1 MSRLSLLMGL
11 FLATTV
17 TSITTLMAV
26 TQNVASN
33 TLLYRGTII
42 FFIFGFLG
50 TFFGSVLE
58 VIFMPV
64 VEEDER
70 LKLHADMMGEDKELQ
85 SELGDLLE
93 EYKISKNKTDII
105 GPPTDE
111 AKSETANIDSN
122 SMVVS

>member
-1 MSRLSLLMGL
+1 MSRLSLLIGV

-17 TSITTLMAV
+17 TSIIILMAV

-33 TLLYRGTII
+33 TIIYRGTVI

-64 VEEDER
+64 VQEQESV
-70 LKLHADMMGEDKELQ
+70 KLQKEIKGEDQELQ
-85 SELGDLLE
+85 AELGDLLE
-93 EYKISKNKTDII
+93 DCKVNSNHTENGT
-105 GPPTDE
+105 PTDE
-111 AKSETANIDSN
+111 SKPESAVAGSN
-122 SMVVS
+122 PAVVS

>member
-1 MSRLSLLMGL
+1 MSRLSLLIGV

-17 TSITTLMAV
+17 TSIIMLMAV

-33 TLLYRGTII
+33 TIIYRGTVI

-64 VEEDER
+64 VQEQESV
-70 LKLHADMMGEDKELQ
+70 KLQKEIKGEDQELQ
-85 SELGDLLE
+85 AELGDLLE
-93 EYKISKNKTDII
+93 DCKVISNHTEN
-105 GPPTDE
+105 GTPTDE
-111 AKSETANIDSN
+111 PKSETVVIDS
-122 SMVVS
+122 SSAVAS

>member
-1 MSRLSLLMGL
+1 MSRLSLLIGV

-17 TSITTLMAV
+17 TSIIILMAV

-33 TLLYRGTII
+33 TIIYRGTVI

-64 VEEDER
+64 VQEQESV
-70 LKLHADMMGEDKELQ
+70 KLQKEIKGEDQELQ
-85 SELGDLLE
+85 AELGDLLE
-93 EYKISKNKTDII
+93 DCKVNSNHTENGT
-105 GPPTDE
+105 PTDE
-111 AKSETANIDSN
+111 SKSGTVVLDN
-122 SMVVS
+122 SSAVVS